1 MEIVKNNNLDI
12 ENNLSK
18 EINQEKF
25 INTALGK
32 TINSGIDI
40 VLRTLLPDFIE
51 DKIIELKNNLLE
63 YGLKDGINK
72 TVKDTIQEGKRA
84 IGIVTGNFED
94 VSQIQ
99 SAIKSGG
106 TVDQISYVLDFAI
119 RQVKNAGLINNKVE
133 SVLKNGKDSI
143 LHNIESSLENTLKEQ
158 TEDITNL
165 EEYIKDWKE
174 SFENKDFDNMQKYYN
189 KIESNMKKLIP
200 FEKTINDARIVENL
214 HNLIKNNGKN
224 FNLNRETIELSKKLI

>member
-18 EINQEKF
+18 DINQEKF
-25 INTALGK
+25 INTTLGK

-40 VLRTLLPDFIE
+40 GLRALLPNFIE
-51 DKIIELKNNLLE
+51 DKIIELKDNLLE

-72 TVKDTIQEGKRA
+72 TVKDTMQEGKRA
-84 IGIVTGNFED
+84 IGIVTGNFDD
-94 VSQIQ
+94 VTQIQ
-99 SAIKSGG
+99 SVLKSGG

-133 SVLKNGKDSI
+133 SILKNGKDSI
-143 LHNIESSLENTLKEQ
+143 LHNIESSLENTLNEQ
-158 TEDITNL
+158 AENITNL
-165 EEYIKDWKE
+165 EKDIKEWKE
-174 SFENKDFDNMQKYYN
+174 SFENKDFDNMQKQYN
-189 KIESNMKKLIP
+189 KIEKNMNKLIP
-200 FEKTINDARIVENL
+200 FEKTIKDARIVENL

-224 FNLNRETIELSKKLI
+224 FDLNNETIELAKKLI